1 MGANGWYRAGMMRPA
16 VEVNVGGHLYRLVAS
31 SGEQTL
37 QRYAGVVN
45 ERLRE
50 LTGSERSANPQA
62 MLLVALA
69 LAHDL
74 EEERARRVAERSAA
88 EEMLRQLLSRVNEA
102 LDGVDENGEALS
114 QVPAVSGA
122 PVV

>member
-1 MGANGWYRAGMMRPA
+1 
-16 VEVNVGGHLYRLVAS
+16 LVTS
-31 SGEQTL
+31 SGEQSL

-50 LTGSERSANPQA
+50 LTGSDRAAHPQA

-74 EEERARRVAERSAA
+74 EEERARHGALRAQA
-88 EEMLRQLLSRVNEA
+88 EESLRSMLARVNAA
-102 LDGVDENGEALS
+102 LDDGGEAGEAQPS
-114 QVPAVSGA
+114 A
-122 PVV
+122 PLG